1 MKVLQTGV
9 LLFLTCCL
17 LTACGQ
23 SVPQETENNIISAEE
38 TIPETAEETA
48 PEASGMEIPENK
60 TRPDGTADIH
70 VTIESVEVSLTDLQ
84 ANAYIVP
91 VYVALDQN
99 AGINY
104 AEWGAFYDSRCT
116 VEQVPFD
123 NQVDFDTVCSV
134 NAEKHFFWTAW
145 ATANSFPYTGN
156 LIRLDVT
163 LPQDAKAGDTFP
175 ITYSPVSMAD
185 KPHVWNDTEN
195 NWVQDGVV
203 GWTDGGITVTE

>member
-1 MKVLQTGV
+1 MKFLKTGMF
-9 LLFLTCCL
+9 LFLTCCL

-23 SVPQETENNIISAEE
+23 TVSQEAENNTVSVE
-38 TIPETAEETA
+38 ETAEETVA
-48 PEASGMEIPENK
+48 ETSGIEIPDNK

-70 VTIESVEVSLTDLQ
+70 VTIENVEVSLEELKT
-84 ANAYIVP
+84 NEYIVP

-99 AGINY
+99 SGINY
-104 AEWGAFYDSRCT
+104 AEWGAFYDARCT
-116 VEQVPFD
+116 IEQVPFD
-123 NQVDFDTVCSV
+123 DEVDFDTVCSV

-145 ATANSFPYTGN
+145 ATANDNPHTGN

-163 LPQDAKAGDTFP
+163 LPQDVKAGDVFE

-185 KPHVWNDTEN
+185 KPHIWNSSQN
-195 NWVQDGVV
+195 NWVTDGVV